1 MAGGTTR
8 VSIVY
13 SRLTLRERTW
23 LDRMAQQ
30 ERRSVSSMIRQAI
43 VEAARRR
50 GLWPVEGDG
59 EGKEEAA

>member
-1 MAGGTTR
+1 
-8 VSIVY
+8 
-13 SRLTLRERTW
+13 
-23 LDRMAQQ
+23 
-30 ERRSVSSMIRQAI
+30 MIRQAI